1 VEDRLQRA
9 FGYRSEQR
17 KRSENQDSFG
27 VFDFDGFTLAIV
39 CDGMGGHV
47 GGAQAS
53 SLAVRTVH
61 DNIKDVAASA
71 DLSDALRAAL
81 ERANQ
86 AIYEAARKNHRLM
99 GMGTTAV
106 AAILTDDGF
115 VHIAHVGDSRAYLI
129 NEGQAVQVT
138 RDHTMVNLFVDA
150 ELLTPED
157 AATHPEAHVLSRS
170 LGVERQ
176 VEVEISDPI
185 ELADSDVVL
194 LCSDGVHG
202 VVTDW
207 ELGSIDWA
215 SPEPGIAHIIDIVDA
230 REGDDNATALA
241 VLIGEAP
248 SMGPSP
254 VPDPKAVEAQV
265 SISAPQLP
273 DLGALDD
280 DYESLSDPDSSRTEP
295 SAPSRSDVPLIDPD
309 SGTGLYV
316 EYGTPEVQG
325 TYDEPTP
332 PALPDDH
339 PSYLTEEPEQP
350 QKREETTIG
359 ASTEAAPAE
368 QPAPQAESQ
377 PLPRKKKK
385 KSSRAKLL
393 IPLAGIA
400 AVGVLSIGVMA
411 MLLQPDPADD
421 IIADIVVDDGKSPRP
436 EPGSMIVE
444 PAEPDPEPVEEAE
457 VFFVAEVPEPPRRL
471 PHRPLRYT
479 QPPPRGAKMFQAV
492 QAARDRKC
500 AESLAAVQEAMGTSP
515 DHAKLYSSAWFCFN
529 ETHARTLQVAE
540 VESFEEFAE
549 LETYFRGWPEVGE
562 AELEWTTEDKRLPL
576 WYRPALDGIEY
587 RLEAWA
593 DSTEDDLMR
602 EVMVDLEGEPAIADD
617 FAADLIIEAQ
627 AAVALSKAEERT
639 PDIEEA
645 WARRVFVVS
654 RALKGRVGK
663 MLRTHR
669 PELVPTLE
677 SLLEESMTRQENGPD
692 VPGGIA
698 TAHKVGT
705 GEEDPPIKSIRT
717 GPRPDPLGKEPD
729 LGTDLDGK
737 GKAKIYK

>member
-1 VEDRLQRA
+1 MQRA

-61 DNIKDVAASA
+61 DSIGDLPPGS
-71 DLSDALRAAL
+71 DLSDALRSAL

-176 VEVEISDPI
+176 VEVELSDPI
-185 ELADSDVVL
+185 ELADNDVVL

-215 SPEPGIAHIIDIVDA
+215 APEPGIDHIIDIVDA
-230 REGDDNATALA
+230 REGDDNATALG
-241 VLIGEAP
+241 VLIGDAP

-254 VPDPKAVEAQV
+254 VPDPKALEAQV
-265 SISAPQLP
+265 DIAAPQLSG
-273 DLGALDD
+273 DLSFADD
-280 DYESLSDPDSSRTEP
+280 DYESAADPDSSRTEP
-295 SAPSRSDVPLIDPD
+295 SAPSRSDAPIIDPD

-316 EYGTPEVQG
+316 EYGTPDLQNQ
-325 TYDEPTP
+325 YDEEP
-332 PALPDDH
+332 PPDAQQPQGDQ
-339 PSYLTEEPEQP
+339 PSYVVQETEPDVPRQEQ
-350 QKREETTIG
+350 TIG
-359 ASTEAAPAE
+359 AGDEPAAAE
-368 QPAPQAESQ
+368 NKPSEGTQ
-377 PLPRKKKK
+377 PLARKKKRG
-385 KSSRAKLL
+385 SRAKML
-393 IPLAGIA
+393 IPLAAIA
-400 AVGVLSIGVMA
+400 GLGVLSIGVLA
-411 MLLQPDPADD
+411 YMLRPDPADD
-421 IIADIVVDDGKSPRP
+421 IIADIVVDDGRRP
-436 EPGSMIVE
+436 EPKPGPGDMVVE
-444 PAEPDPEPVEEAE
+444 PAQPVEPVEDET
-457 VFFVAEVPEPPRRL
+457 FFAANIPDPPRRL
-471 PHRPLRYT
+471 PHRSLRYT

-500 AESLAAVQEAMGTSP
+500 ATSLDAVQDAMGTSP
-515 DHAKLYSSAWFCFN
+515 DHAKLYSQAWFCFE
-529 ETHARTLQVAE
+529 ETHAGVLRTAD
-540 VESFEEFAE
+540 VENFEQFAE
-549 LETYFRGWPEVGE
+549 LETHFRGWPEVGE
-562 AELEWTTEDKRLPL
+562 NEIEWTAEHKRLPL
-576 WYRPALDGIEY
+576 WYRPAVDGIEY

-593 DSTEDDLMR
+593 ESTEDDLMR
-602 EVMVDLEGEPAIADD
+602 EVMVDLDGEPSIADD
-617 FAADLIIEAQ
+617 FAADLLVEAQ

-654 RALKGRVGK
+654 KALKGRVGK
-663 MLRTHR
+663 LLRTHR
-669 PELVPTLE
+669 PELVPQ
-677 SLLEESMTRQENGPD
+677 LEELIEQSMTRPEDGPD
-692 VPGGIA
+692 VPGNIA

-705 GEEDPPIKSIRT
+705 GEEDPPVRRVNT
-717 GPRPDPLGKEPD
+717 GPKPDPLGKEPD
-729 LGTDLDGK
+729 LGPDPDGK